1 MMLASDSLF
10 RTAAVTGVDSLYDED
25 VAGWNGAAVARSS
38 LIIARRPLPR
48 SSGVGAKSLAP
59 PKLSI
64 QTSFYVSIFCCK
76 RKNSAAIT
84 TGAL

>member
-48 SSGVGAKSLAP
+48 SSGATP

-64 QTSFYVSIFCCK
+64 FCFFC
-76 RKNSAAIT
+76 
-84 TGAL
+84 

>member
-48 SSGVGAKSLAP
+48 SSGVGATQTE
-59 PKLSI
+59 LSD
-64 QTSFYVSIFCCK
+64 FFLCEH
-76 RKNSAAIT
+76 
-84 TGAL
+84 LLL